1 MLSQHLKKFE
11 NDLTEKEQ
19 SKTLFGGLLKRNY
32 KTGLKMFYDAGI
44 PFKFSSHGRKIEFIL
59 REGDVE
65 MLNFLFE
72 LKLSPEEVW
81 NSDSVKACLL
91 THAIRL
97 RPKNERGNFLNILSK

>member
-1 MLSQHLKKFE
+1 MLSQHLRKYEK
-11 NDLTEKEQ
+11 DLNEKEK
-19 SKTLFGGLLKRNY
+19 SKTLFGGLLKRKY
-32 KTGLKMFYDAGI
+32 KIGLKMFYDAGI
-44 PFKFSSHGRKIEFIL
+44 PFKFSSHGRKIELIL

-81 NSDSVKACLL
+81 HSDSVKACLL

-97 RPKNERGNFLNILSK
+97 RPKNEGGN

>member
-44 PFKFSSHGRKIEFIL
+44 PFKFSSHGRKIELIL
-59 REGDVE
+59 QEGDVD

-81 NSDSVKACLL
+81 GYSNSMKACLL

-97 RPKNERGNFLNILSK
+97 RPKNEKGT